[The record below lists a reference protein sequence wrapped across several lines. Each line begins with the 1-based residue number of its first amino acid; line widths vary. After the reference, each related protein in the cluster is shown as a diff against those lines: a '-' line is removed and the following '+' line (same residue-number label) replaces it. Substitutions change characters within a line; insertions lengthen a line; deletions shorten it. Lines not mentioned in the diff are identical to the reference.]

1 MTAPVIMQIA
11 VGSPGGD
18 APDVLYVLGNDGTVW
33 RLSMKLGQAQ
43 WYLLPPLP
51 DTVEG
56 PIAFLRDEPR
66 PEPNLV
72 PVDLKLK

>member
-18 APDVLYVLGNDGTVW
+18 HPDVLYALGNDGTVW
-33 RLSMKLGQAQ
+33 RLSLKLGQER
-43 WYLLPPLP
+43 WYLVPPLP

-56 PIAFLRDEPR
+56 PIALLAEASS
-66 PEPNLV
+66 
-72 PVDLKLK
+72 